1 MLSIIY
7 HKKCVVFVGALL
19 HGEKSGK
26 IAGILS
32 FIVLSVVE
40 EIKLYL
46 LVNESKI

>member
-1 MLSIIY
+1 
-7 HKKCVVFVGALL
+7 L

-32 FIVLSVVE
+32 FIVLNAVE
-40 EIKLYL
+40 EIKLSL